1 MKPAIARA
9 IALLRRLRHG
19 RRGATAIEFALVFPV
34 FMVFTAM
41 IMENGLMLVDQAF
54 LDFATADASRLIRTG
69 QVQEG
74 SGETGFQTK
83 LCADVT
89 PLISCS
95 GLQVNVESAPN
106 PGFGSL
112 NAAVQSN
119 ASGTLTDTNFSPGG
133 PGDDVVVQ
141 VAYKRN
147 YLFGW
152 VSSSAMAL
160 VFSTSTF
167 QNEKY
172 TGP

>member
-1 MKPAIARA
+1 MIARV
-9 IALLRRLRHG
+9 IALLERLRRSRHG
-19 RRGATAIEFALVFPV
+19 AAAVEFALVFPI

-41 IMENGLMLVDQAF
+41 IMENGMLLVDQAF

-69 QVQEG
+69 QVQQG
-74 SGETGFQTK
+74 SGVTAFQNQ

-95 GLQVNVESAPN
+95 ALQINVESAAN

-112 NAAVQSN
+112 NTAILAN
-119 ASGTLTDTNFSPGG
+119 PSGTLTDTNFSPGG

-152 VSSSAMAL
+152 VSANAMSL

-172 TGP
+172 SGP

>member
-1 MKPAIARA
+1 VIARA
-9 IALLRRLRHG
+9 IALLGRLCRV
-19 RRGATAIEFALVFPV
+19 RNGAAATEFALVFPI

-41 IMENGLMLVDQAF
+41 IMENGLLLVDQAF

-74 SGETGFQTK
+74 GGETGFAKQ

-95 GLQVNVESAPN
+95 ALQINVESAAN

-112 NAAVQSN
+112 NTAISAN
-119 ASGTLTDTNFSPGG
+119 PSGTLTETDFSPGG

-152 VSSSAMAL
+152 VSANSMAL